1 MALLEP
7 SRLEHLKSAEA
18 RLGEVH
24 AQIKALPEPKLVYA
38 AASFF
43 EPYGTF
49 RPAIDPRPVFVLARG
64 DVMSPLEPA
73 PPGALSAVSAL
84 PARFEIADP
93 EDEGARRAALANWIV
108 DPRNPLTW
116 RSIVNRVWHYHF
128 GKGLVD
134 SPNDFGRMG
143 MQPTHPELLD
153 WLATEFRDHGG
164 SLKQLHRLIL
174 LSAVYRQS
182 SEGNA
187 DFEKLDANNQYL
199 WRMNR
204 GRLDAE
210 SVRDSI
216 LAVTG
221 DLDLTMGGPSVEQ
234 FYFKDDHSPVYDY
247 SRFDV
252 DSPQSL
258 RRSVYRFIVR
268 SVPDPFMESLDCPD
282 ASLLTPKRNVTLT
295 AIQALALLN
304 DPIVISQ
311 SRRFAKLLR
320 EHSRRPGRADSLRL
334 HEGSEPRAAAG

>member
-1 MALLEP
+1 
-7 SRLEHLKSAEA
+7 
-18 RLGEVH
+18 
-24 AQIKALPEPKLVYA
+24 
-38 AASFF
+38 
-43 EPYGTF
+43 
-49 RPAIDPRPVFVLARG
+49 
-64 DVMSPLEPA
+64 VMSPLEPA
-73 PPGALSAVSAL
+73 PSGALSAVSAL
-84 PARFEIADP
+84 PARFEIDDP
-93 EDEGARRAALANWIV
+93 ADEGSRRAALAEWIV
-108 DPRNPLTW
+108 DPENPLAW

-143 MQPTHPELLD
+143 VQPTHPELLD
-153 WLATEFRDHGG
+153 WLAVEFRDHGG
-164 SLKQLHRLIL
+164 SLKWLHRLIVQ
-174 LSAVYRQS
+174 SAVYRQS
-182 SEGNA
+182 SAGNA
-187 DFEKLDANNQYL
+187 DFEKRDASNQYL

-204 GRLDAE
+204 TRLDAE

-252 DSPQSL
+252 ASPESL
-258 RRSVYRFIVR
+258 RRSVYRFLVR

-282 ASLLTPKRNVTLT
+282 ASLLTPKRSVTLT

-311 SRRFAKLLR
+311 SRRFAEVLR
-320 EHSRRPGRADSLRL
+320 EHSQDLNEQIHFAYVKALGRAPRPDETALLSDYAREHGLENLCRL
-334 HEGSEPRAAAG
+334 VFNSNEFMFIE